1 MIELNITFFI
11 QLANFL
17 IVLAVLNPLLIKPI
31 RNIIKERK
39 EAAAALL
46 GESEGFFQSAD
57 NKLTQ
62 YESAL
67 AAAREEALASR
78 EKVRGEAIAAGDNIT
93 TRANQE
99 AQASLKAARE
109 SIEAQTAT
117 AFAALREEID
127 PLAKQIIAKVTA

>member
-1 MIELNITFFI
+1 MIDLDITFFI
-11 QLANFL
+11 QLANFF

-57 NKLTQ
+57 NKLAQ
-62 YESAL
+62 YEKSL
-67 AAAREEALASR
+67 AAAREEALAGR
-78 EKVRGEAIAAGDNIT
+78 EKMRGEALAAGDDIT
-93 TRANQE
+93 ARASQE
-99 AQASLKAARE
+99 AQADLKAARE
-109 SIEAQTAT
+109 SIEAQTAA

-127 PLAKQIIAKVTA
+127 PLARRIIAKVTA